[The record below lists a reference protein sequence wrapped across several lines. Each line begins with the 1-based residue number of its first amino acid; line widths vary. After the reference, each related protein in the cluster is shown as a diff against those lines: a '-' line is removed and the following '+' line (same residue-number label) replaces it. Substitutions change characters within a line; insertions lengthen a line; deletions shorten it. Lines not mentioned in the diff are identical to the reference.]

1 MSESMFMGL
10 CHIVGTSQ
18 QVAMRR
24 DVVDIVDMVR
34 NKAKTSNV
42 NIMMISG
49 SYKEGFRMKGSDL
62 DGMHWFNNQPV
73 IWDLSQT
80 EYYNINRQLA
90 LILSVSSDSPPGFTL
105 LQLLSPRA
113 DSSVISALV
122 TINGGDFISSSI
134 QADHMFCCNA

>member
-24 DVVDIVDMVR
+24 DVVDIREMVT
-34 NKAKTSNV
+34 NKSRTSDARMV
-42 NIMMISG
+42 MLSG
-49 SYKEGFRMKGSDL
+49 SRREGFRMKTSDR
-62 DGMHWFNNQPV
+62 DYMYWYNSHPV

-80 EYYNINRQLA
+80 EYYNVHRQF

-113 DSSVISALV
+113 DRSVISALV
-122 TINGGDFISSSI
+122 TINGGDYI
-134 QADHMFCCNA
+134 QTDHMFCYIP